1 MKLTGTNIVID
12 TAWGDSGKGKFVD
25 VFSGDADLIIR
36 FNGGANAGHTVVNDY
51 GEFKFHLIPTGI
63 FNPNA
68 LSILAGSVALSPLT
82 LVKEINELRKKG
94 VEISAKNLLISEYAH
109 MVMPWHIARDNLREA
124 ARANVKVGTTGRGIG
139 PLYADRT
146 ERVGVRMGDMLK
158 NNFEEIVLR
167 ELAWQ
172 KQLIELMD
180 AESPSSY
187 AAMLTE
193 EKVLENLRQVRDTLV
208 PMIGNPLPKIW
219 VAQKAGK
226 RILGEGAQGI
236 LLDID
241 LGTYPFV
248 TSSHPGVT
256 GFSIATGL
264 QQNDIQRVIG
274 VTKAYQTRVG
284 EGPMPTELLGEIG
297 EKLRELGNEYG
308 ATTGRPR
315 RCGWL
320 DLPALRYSLQVGG
333 VNSIALTKIDVLD
346 GMDEI
351 KICTHYEYNGVR
363 YDTLPTADA
372 VFMEEATAIYK
383 IMPKWDGATEGV
395 KDFADFPK
403 EARDYVRFIEE
414 SVGVP
419 IEIISNGPARDEV
432 LYKSI

>member
-1 MKLTGTNIVID
+1 MKLKGTNIVID

-25 VFSGDADLIIR
+25 VFSGDADLIVR

-68 LSILAGSVALSPLT
+68 LSILAGSVAISPLT
-82 LVKEINELRKKG
+82 LVEEINELREKG
-94 VEISAKNLLISEYAH
+94 VSISPKNLLISEYAH
-109 MVMPWHIARDNLREA
+109 MIMPWHIARDSLRET
-124 ARANVKVGTTGRGIG
+124 ARGDAKVGTTGRGIG

-158 NNFEEIVLR
+158 ENFEKIILR
-167 ELAWQ
+167 ELDWQ
-172 KQLIELMD
+172 TKLIALMD
-180 AESPSSY
+180 TEEPSTYLESLAP
-187 AAMLTE
+187 
-193 EKVLENLRQVRDTLV
+193 EKVLADFRAVQEILA
-208 PMIGNPLPKIW
+208 PMIGNPLPLIW
-219 VAQKAGK
+219 EAQKAGK
-226 RILGEGAQGI
+226 EILGEGAQGI

-264 QQNDIQRVIG
+264 QQNDIARVIG

-284 EGPMPTELLGEIG
+284 EGPMPTELLGEVG
-297 EKLRELGNEYG
+297 DKLRELGNEYG

-320 DLPALRYSLQVGG
+320 DLPSLRYSLQVGG

-351 KICTHYEYNGVR
+351 KICTHYEHNGKK

-372 VFMEEATAIYK
+372 VFMAEAKAIYK
-383 IMPKWDGATEGV
+383 TMPKWDGATFGV
-395 KDFADFPK
+395 KDFSDFPQ
-403 EARDYVRFIEE
+403 EAQDYVQYIEDA
-414 SVGVP
+414 VGVSV
-419 IEIISNGPARDEV
+419 EIISNGPAREEV
-432 LYKSI
+432 FYRV

>member
-1 MKLTGTNIVID
+1 MKLKGTNIVID

-25 VFSGDADLIIR
+25 VFSHSADLVVR

-68 LSILAGSVALSPLT
+68 LSILAGSVAISPLT
-82 LVKEINELRKKG
+82 LVEEIKELREKG
-94 VEISAKNLLISEYAH
+94 IEISAKNLLISEYAH
-109 MVMPWHIARDNLREA
+109 IIMPWHIARDTLRES
-124 ARANVKVGTTGRGIG
+124 ARGDSKVGTTGRGIG

-146 ERVGVRMGDMLK
+146 ERVGVRMGDMLRG
-158 NNFEEIVLR
+158 NFEEIVLR

-172 KQLIELMD
+172 TQLIDLMNVNND
-180 AESPSSY
+180 ETY
-187 AAMLTE
+187 H
-193 EKVLENLRQVRDTLV
+193 ENLTKDKILADFRAAKEVLA

-219 VAQKAGK
+219 KAQKEGAN
-226 RILGEGAQGI
+226 ILGEGAQGM

-241 LGTYPFV
+241 LGTYPYV
-248 TSSHPGVT
+248 TSSHPGIT

-284 EGPMPTELLGEIG
+284 EGAMPTELLGEIG

-320 DLPALRYSLQVGG
+320 DLPALRYSLQIGG

-351 KICTHYEYNGVR
+351 KICTHYEHNGMR
-363 YDTLPTADA
+363 YDTLPTADDE
-372 VFMEEATAIYK
+372 FMAGAKPIYK
-383 IMPKWDGATEGV
+383 IMPKWNSPTEGI
-395 KDFADFPK
+395 KKFSDFPE
-403 EARDYVRFIEE
+403 EAQNYVKYIED
-414 SVGVP
+414 SVGVKV
-419 IEIISNGPARDEV
+419 EIISNGPAREEV
-432 LYKSI
+432 FYRE

>member
-25 VFSGDADLIIR
+25 VFSGDSDLVIR

-63 FNPNA
+63 FNPDA
-68 LSILAGSVALSPLT
+68 LSILARPVAASPQT
-82 LVKEINELRKKG
+82 LVEEIAALREKG
-94 VEISAKNLLISEYAH
+94 VEISPKNLLISEYAH
-109 MVMPWHIARDNLREA
+109 LIMPWHIARDNLREA
-124 ARANVKVGTTGRGIG
+124 ARGDAKVGTTGRGIG

-146 ERVGVRMGDMLK
+146 ERVGLRVGDMLK
-158 NNFEEIVLR
+158 DDFDAIVLR

-172 KQLIELMD
+172 KQLIALMAKENFSAY
-180 AESPSSY
+180 AEMLDEETILADFR
-187 AAMLTE
+187 AAQEILAP
-193 EKVLENLRQVRDTLV
+193 L
-208 PMIGNPLPKIW
+208 IGNPLPKIW
-219 VAQKAGK
+219 AAQKDGK

-241 LGTYPFV
+241 AGTYPFV
-248 TSSHPGVT
+248 TSSHPGLT

-264 QQNDIQRVIG
+264 QQKDIQRVIG

-284 EGPMPTELLGEIG
+284 AGPMPTELGDETG
-297 EKLRELGNEYG
+297 DKLRELGNEYG

-333 VNSIALTKIDVLD
+333 VNTIALTKIDVLD
-346 GMDEI
+346 GMDEL
-351 KICTHYEYNGVR
+351 KICTQYEYRGER
-363 YDTLPTADA
+363 YETLPTADA
-372 VFMEEATAIYK
+372 AFMAEAKPIYK
-383 IMPKWDGATEGV
+383 SLPIWDAPTFGV
-395 KDFADFPK
+395 DDFDAFPAK
-403 EARDYVRFIEE
+403 AQDYVMFIEE

-419 IEIISNGPARDEV
+419 VEIISNGPARDEV
-432 LYKSI
+432 VYRG